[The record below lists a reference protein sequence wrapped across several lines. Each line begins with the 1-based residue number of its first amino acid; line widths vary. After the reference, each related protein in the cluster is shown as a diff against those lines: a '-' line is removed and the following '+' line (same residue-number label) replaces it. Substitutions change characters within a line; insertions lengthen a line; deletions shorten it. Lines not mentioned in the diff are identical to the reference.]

1 MAQDT
6 EKEDFYGTGMNIL
19 LFICMCILL
28 LITAFSLLIILISF
42 ISANL
47 GYLIITILITY
58 SAAFG
63 SYILLRSAHG
73 EYKLKF
79 VKISMD
85 VIKKEYPQ
93 FNAGIGKIILYFIA
107 IIIVLFI
114 IGKVMDFTALI
125 VR

>member
-1 MAQDT
+1 
-6 EKEDFYGTGMNIL
+6 
-19 LFICMCILL
+19 
-28 LITAFSLLIILISF
+28 
-42 ISANL
+42 
-47 GYLIITILITY
+47 
-58 SAAFG
+58 
-63 SYILLRSAHG
+63 
-73 EYKLKF
+73 
-79 VKISMD
+79 MD